1 MNDELITVAVVERG
15 CNSDHFDIEP
25 YALVGVSPVYLYSKF
40 RPAYAQ
46 LTVINSWFPEQ
57 FSFGIIVFVDEDV
70 ALN

>member
-1 MNDELITVAVVERG
+1 MHWWV
-15 CNSDHFDIEP
+15 S
-25 YALVGVSPVYLYSKF
+25 ALYTCIVSFGPRS
-40 RPAYAQ
+40 YAQ